1 MDNPDLSIPLLEAD
15 SSSSKSKWVIAVVVV
30 IVIGA
35 VIFLAVKG
43 GKSSNQKATTM
54 KPPQA
59 HHPRPMNKPATSP
72 PSRISYLPT
81 SAEAHPLPVNAPEPA
96 PFDVY
101 SGREQTFAEYIPGPQ
116 YALAYRQPANEVKVS
131 VIDCQSSDMFNEIV
145 LNNKKEVVCAFTSKT
160 CGHCQ
165 QMKPEFEKAAGQ
177 SPIPFM
183 IVEQSAAG
191 DKLLQSYNIRGFPTV
206 LRFRDGL
213 PVAEFKNMPR
223 TAENFIKFAS

>member
-1 MDNPDLSIPLLEAD
+1 M
-15 SSSSKSKWVIAVVVV
+15 
-30 IVIGA
+30 IGA
-35 VIFLAVKG
+35 IIFLAVKG
-43 GKSSNQKATTM
+43 GRSSNQKATM
-54 KPPQA
+54 KPPQL
-59 HHPRPMNKPATSP
+59 HHPRPMNKPVTPP

-81 SAEAHPLPVNAPEPA
+81 SAEAHPLPVNAPEPT